1 MQHCIALLRI
11 FTSQSD
17 SIMGSFLALID
28 IIIITFSYL
37 DWISNIIVSINCA
50 LHHQWLLLST
60 WMATMIF
67 YHAFGSFLVQNRR
80 LFLEGKCCMYYFCPS
95 FFFYFTPHTKYAE
108 IPTYSETNHFQSAV
122 ETQLNHKLFGFIII
136 DGILLTLPME
146 LVQIGVLSTNDHS
159 LLLQISIVIGMFSLC
174 SKTVIITCICSINW
188 ETLVF
193 NWLCS
198 SCDLF
203 LFLTKIIF
211 IAVYHPSLYIYYLCE
226 VIIVFPI
233 AVIATIAATR
243 HRDGRY
249 TFCCRWDLYPQI
261 CLFVIVDGICALIVF
276 ECITFSILL
285 YCIYLIGYYRL
296 PDKDAVYKF
305 YRTVYEWVMEAKK
318 YDEDILSISREQD
331 KVIRLGCFHKH
342 LSFFI
347 KNETFKRYVIGK
359 GEQTGFMDV
368 EMKAFRIDY
377 WSFFRELYAQL
388 WEDPLLSGCK
398 ENCWCISKM
407 IVPVYLAGRVVHIL
421 WPFYILMI
429 VGNGMSYFE
438 WILWGITVL
447 LMCLTM
453 IALYFVMID
462 GFYSFLLHLF
472 PSEEELPKL
481 YLAWRY
487 FDAIPDVYDLTLS
500 IPARNAL
507 LENTFGRDVA
517 LVILEYL
524 SALDDEMPPGP
535 GGY

>member
-1 MQHCIALLRI
+1 
-11 FTSQSD
+11 
-17 SIMGSFLALID
+17 MGSFLALID

-67 YHAFGSFLVQNRR
+67 YHAFGS
-80 LFLEGKCCMYYFCPS
+80 
-95 FFFYFTPHTKYAE
+95 
-108 IPTYSETNHFQSAV
+108 
-122 ETQLNHKLFGFIII
+122 
-136 DGILLTLPME
+136 
-146 LVQIGVLSTNDHS
+146 LSTNDHS

-342 LSFFI
+342 LS
-347 KNETFKRYVIGK
+347 
-359 GEQTGFMDV
+359 
-368 EMKAFRIDY
+368 
-377 WSFFRELYAQL
+377 
-388 WEDPLLSGCK
+388 
-398 ENCWCISKM
+398 
-407 IVPVYLAGRVVHIL
+407 
-421 WPFYILMI
+421 
-429 VGNGMSYFE
+429 
-438 WILWGITVL
+438 
-447 LMCLTM
+447 
-453 IALYFVMID
+453 
-462 GFYSFLLHLF
+462 
-472 PSEEELPKL
+472 
-481 YLAWRY
+481 
-487 FDAIPDVYDLTLS
+487 S
-500 IPARNAL
+500 I
-507 LENTFGRDVA
+507 
-517 LVILEYL
+517 Y
-524 SALDDEMPPGP
+524 
-535 GGY
+535 